1 MLRPYS
7 AVPLLAKEG
16 VRGGS
21 LLVSNPRGSYR
32 FLKGIA
38 AYSSGVI
45 ANPGYEIVHV
55 TLAAPVVVRAGF
67 DLVARHLG
75 SAGRPGQALCAI
87 ELRSPRPFPFD
98 GFAEFNASYSA
109 ILVEADLLTD
119 GLNPIARTN
128 VAPEVDPPSEPVL
141 YGFSYTMPAR
151 GSDLPPTFVVAG
163 AGELSEDRYD
173 AQHIVRAGET
183 SDEAMREKAKCV
195 LDHVQRR
202 LTGLGA
208 DWAQVNVVNVYTVRN
223 IFSFL
228 REGIL
233 ARAGTAARHGVRWHF
248 ARPPIEGLEFE
259 MDVRGVGGRGE

>member
-1 MLRPYS
+1 M
-7 AVPLLAKEG
+7 
-16 VRGGS
+16 
-21 LLVSNPRGSYR
+21 LVSNQRGNYR

-45 ANPGYEIVHV
+45 ADPGYEIVHV
-55 TLAAPVVVRAGF
+55 TLAMPVAVRAGF
-67 DLVARHLG
+67 DLIEGHLG
-75 SAGRPGQALCAI
+75 SAGRPVQALCAI

-141 YGFSYTMPAR
+141 YGFSYAVPAR
-151 GSDLPPTFVVAG
+151 NLDLPPTFVVAG
-163 AGELSEDRYD
+163 AGELSDDRYD

-183 SDEAMREKAKCV
+183 SDEAMRDKAKCV
-195 LDHVQRR
+195 LEHVQRR
-202 LTGLGA
+202 MSGLGA
-208 DWAQVNVVNVYTVRN
+208 DWAQVNAVNVYTVRN
-223 IFSFL
+223 IFPFL
-228 REGIL
+228 REEIL
-233 ARAGTAARHGVRWHF
+233 ARVEAAARHGVRWHY

-259 MDVRGVGGRGE
+259 MDVRGVGERGEWP